1 MKKLI
6 CSSIERIPSDWSTW
20 RKVIDREKYRNFDKD
35 RFPSNVEFCSNLENS
50 NVNNIQIL
58 QRIGSAS
65 ADAEVYKVRFKDMEF
80 ALKLM
85 PRVDNES
92 ERRNRHE
99 IETAYEASEYSDYFP
114 LTFAYG
120 YCPETSYYLNLE
132 REISS
137 FIPRAV
143 EYKRVQEMLNSID
156 SKIVKKRFESD
167 YRNGMSVNELETKYN
182 LTTTNEKNNIQV
194 DFLISE
200 LANGDLG
207 NWMKKSRD
215 IKEWRKI
222 LIDVITGIYY
232 LTVVLNKVHPDLH
245 PGNILIL
252 KTKNGIKALIHDFG
266 RCYPTDEN
274 IPATYKA
281 TLISFCQEFISCA
294 NTRDDL
300 IIPREISIIVQ
311 DILKAIQNLT
321 INPTNIKTIYEE
333 IIYPIITNK
342 INF

>member
-6 CSSIERIPSDWSTW
+6 CSSIERIPNDWSTW
-20 RKVIDREKYRNFDKD
+20 RKVIDREKYRNFNKE

-50 NVNNIQIL
+50 DVNSIQIL
-58 QRIGSAS
+58 ERIGSAS
-65 ADAEVYKVRFKDMEF
+65 ADAEVYKIRFEDMEF

-85 PRVDNES
+85 PRVDNDT
-92 ERRNRHE
+92 ERRNRNE
-99 IETAYEASEYSDYFP
+99 IETAYQASEYSEYFP

-143 EYKRVQEMLNSID
+143 EYKRVQDMLNSID
-156 SKIVKKRFESD
+156 SKTLKKRFESD
-167 YRNGMSVNELETKYN
+167 YRNGITIDELKNKYD
-182 LTTTNEKNNIQV
+182 LTIENNDKIQV

-215 IKEWRKI
+215 TKEWRKI

-252 KTKNGIKALIHDFG
+252 KTKNGVKALIHDFG

-300 IIPREISIIVQ
+300 IIPREISITVR
-311 DILKAIQNLT
+311 DIFKAIQFLE
-321 INPTNIKTIYEE
+321 INPINIQNIYEE
-333 IIYPIITNK
+333 IIYPIITN
-342 INF
+342 

>member
-6 CSSIERIPSDWSTW
+6 CSSIERIPNDWSTW
-20 RKVIDREKYRNFDKD
+20 RKVIDREKYRSFDKE

-50 NVNNIQIL
+50 DNIQIL
-58 QRIGSAS
+58 EILERIGSAS
-65 ADAEVYKVRFKDMEF
+65 ADAEVYKIRFEDMEF

-85 PRVDNES
+85 PRVENDS

-99 IETAYEASEYSDYFP
+99 IETAYEASVYSEYFP

-143 EYKRVQEMLNSID
+143 EYKRVQDMLNSID
-156 SKIVKKRFESD
+156 SKTLKKRFESD
-167 YRNGMSVNELETKYN
+167 YRNGITIDELKNKYD
-182 LTTTNEKNNIQV
+182 LTTTNEKNKIQV

-207 NWMKKSRD
+207 NWMKKSRNM
-215 IKEWRKI
+215 KEWRQV

-232 LTVVLNKVHPDLH
+232 LTVILNKVHPDLH

-252 KTKNGIKALIHDFG
+252 KTKDREGVKALIHDFG

-281 TLISFCQEFISCA
+281 TLFSFCQEFISCA

-311 DILKAIQNLT
+311 DIFRAIQILE
-321 INPTNIKTIYEE
+321 INPTNIQNIYEE
-333 IIYPIITNK
+333 IIYPIITN
-342 INF
+342 